1 MSVLY
6 QKTRDKCAP
15 TPPTMLLHPLADW
28 QNGWGSAMAMERDR
42 FRDALCRRKD
52 EQIAKVVQMLEAKV
66 AAAKAKHA
74 AELRSTQL
82 DAYSLSS
89 HLHAWAQKCRKL
101 EDKQIDSHVE
111 QHNESVKLHQILKQA
126 DSVQREL
133 REKHLALR
141 RETARQELVLR
152 LELECTRGR
161 MSRLEQDLAARDATL
176 VAEAGMNPGT
186 ALETFYLTQR
196 YISQGTD
203 GVVFEATR
211 CRNGVHRARAVKAV
225 KVAQMG
231 LARIVGEIKI
241 GLEVDSHHVVPV
253 YEVFRE
259 DSGPLGLV
267 VLITMELMRVS
278 LWDVLEKWGTL
289 QEPVAAL
296 VMSHI
301 LSGVQCLHSAQ
312 ILHGDLKPGN
322 LMVAMDGF
330 IKISDH
336 AQPSRPASWEGRY
349 MAREVLTGKGYGIM
363 ADMWSVGVT
372 LHDLLAGRGSM
383 SSECETVGRLILHR
397 TPISL
402 SPVFSVNAQ
411 DFVSRCLSIDQDSRL
426 SAVEAPRF
434 IVREIS
440 GNSIRKGV
448 HTVDCLAA
456 NGTDA
461 ESSG

>member
-1 MSVLY
+1 
-6 QKTRDKCAP
+6 
-15 TPPTMLLHPLADW
+15 MLV
-28 QNGWGSAMAMERDR
+28 
-42 FRDALCRRKD
+42 
-52 EQIAKVVQMLEAKV
+52 AKA

-82 DAYSLSS
+82 DSYSLSS
-89 HLHAWAQKCRKL
+89 HLHAWTQKCRKL
-101 EDKQIDSHVE
+101 SKFFDGEQIDAHVE
-111 QHNESVKLHQILKQA
+111 QHNDSVKLHQILKQA

-141 RETARQELVLR
+141 RETAHQESVLR
-152 LELECTRGR
+152 LELECTRSQ

-186 ALETFYLTQR
+186 ALETFCLIESPQSFGAEHKSGR

-211 CRNGVHRARAVKAV
+211 CRNGVRRARAVKAV

-259 DSGPLGLV
+259 DGGPLGLV

-312 ILHGDLKPGN
+312 IPHGDLKPGN

-330 IKISDH
+330 IKISDFGAAVSGVTSNH
-336 AQPSRPASWEGRY
+336 LVRLRGTGRY

-363 ADMWSVGVT
+363 ADM
-372 LHDLLAGRGSM
+372 
-383 SSECETVGRLILHR
+383 
-397 TPISL
+397 
-402 SPVFSVNAQ
+402 
-411 DFVSRCLSIDQDSRL
+411 
-426 SAVEAPRF
+426 
-434 IVREIS
+434 
-440 GNSIRKGV
+440 
-448 HTVDCLAA
+448 
-456 NGTDA
+456 
-461 ESSG
+461 